1 MCGICCS
8 VKLSPSDLSLACST
22 ATGQRQQQLEAELNA
37 GLDLIGHRGPDAR
50 GHWISKNADVGMPK
64 P

>member
-8 VKLSPSDLSLACST
+8 VKLSPSDKSLASSA
-22 ATGQRQQQLEAELNA
+22 ATGQYQQQLEAELDA

-50 GHWISKNADVGMPK
+50 GLWISKDANVGMS
-64 P
+64 